1 MKRIWAYA
9 FEIGIVM
16 MGILLVINLLFRTF
30 LSEGIYSFILILFLV
45 SVLLLKLSNISERM
59 KDKTNRG
66 GIL

>member
-9 FEIGIVM
+9 FEIGIAM
-16 MGILLVINLLFRTF
+16 MGILLIINLLFPAF
-30 LSEGIYSFILILFLV
+30 LSEGLYSCMLILFLE

>member
-16 MGILLVINLLFRTF
+16 MGILLVINLLFPTF
-30 LSEGIYSFILILFLV
+30 LSEGIYSCMLILFLV

-66 GIL
+66 EIL